1 MYCECIALIEPT
13 ARHDSLLATMRT
25 AGSTKTTYT
34 NLLNRPVI
42 IQQVVGM
49 IKIYCIASSAQIQ
62 KLKNQIKPAK
72 LNNWPSR
79 DRHRNG
85 KNPRKPLRCV
95 F

>member
-1 MYCECIALIEPT
+1 MADFV
-13 ARHDSLLATMRT
+13 ASLL
-25 AGSTKTTYT
+25 
-34 NLLNRPVI
+34 LLLLLL
-42 IQQVVGM
+42 QQVVGM